1 MAAPTRADTRRRL
14 SLRKISLW
22 VSLLTGIAMLVAVG
36 LVALVSESVVSLA
49 EQGGEDFARMRLEE
63 LRAVGN
69 LERLVAL
76 GDQLLAERDAERQR
90 DLAVTMQALA
100 LHPSVAALGAT
111 DPAVGKAFD
120 VLAQMLV
127 LFDSGDATQASGL
140 RAGQVEQTH
149 VRAVQLWSEL
159 RVGLG
164 SALDRSAAAVVQAV
178 GHSSDEISR
187 GARLVLLIT
196 VVGTLLAGVIGL
208 ALIMLMRRQLLTP
221 LVAISDYLVGLR
233 KGVVADVRLPVAR
246 SEEVGEV
253 VDAVLQLAAAQ
264 HALECAALRDP
275 LTGLSNRYGL
285 EARIE
290 QSLNHARRMGLKLA
304 VMFIDLDR
312 FKAVNDSLG
321 HANGD
326 TLLCVTAKR
335 FADCLR
341 DADLVAR
348 LGGDEFV
355 VVLSDLARAEDAVP
369 VAEKLLDAA
378 VLPVR
383 IDGLEI
389 QTTASIGVCVFPDDG
404 TDVSTLMKHADTA
417 MYQAKAAGRAN
428 FKFFDIAM
436 NEAVSRRLHLENA
449 LRQALER
456 NEFELH
462 FQPQMD
468 PSGRRVLAAEAL
480 LRWRRADGRLVP
492 PLDFIPVAEESELIC
507 RIGDWVLGEACKCLG
522 LWRARGAGDLRLAVN
537 LSARQLRDPKLPL
550 LVAELLRIHAVPAAA
565 LELEITESVAMQ
577 DPEASIRNLGAL
589 KRLGV
594 SLAIDDF
601 GTGYSSLAYLKL
613 LPIDRLKLDRTFV
626 RDLETDADDAAICA
640 ATVGLAHN
648 LRLELIAEGVETHA
662 QHVFLRNLGC
672 DLLQGFHFHPPM
684 NCVALA
690 QLLEL
695 EQVRSA

>member
-159 RVGLG
+159 RVGLR

-246 SEEVGEV
+246 SEEMGEV

-264 HALECAALRDP
+264 HAL
-275 LTGLSNRYGL
+275 
-285 EARIE
+285 
-290 QSLNHARRMGLKLA
+290 
-304 VMFIDLDR
+304 
-312 FKAVNDSLG
+312 
-321 HANGD
+321 
-326 TLLCVTAKR
+326 
-335 FADCLR
+335 
-341 DADLVAR
+341 
-348 LGGDEFV
+348 
-355 VVLSDLARAEDAVP
+355 
-369 VAEKLLDAA
+369 
-378 VLPVR
+378 
-383 IDGLEI
+383 
-389 QTTASIGVCVFPDDG
+389 
-404 TDVSTLMKHADTA
+404 
-417 MYQAKAAGRAN
+417 
-428 FKFFDIAM
+428 
-436 NEAVSRRLHLENA
+436 
-449 LRQALER
+449 
-456 NEFELH
+456 
-462 FQPQMD
+462 
-468 PSGRRVLAAEAL
+468 
-480 LRWRRADGRLVP
+480 
-492 PLDFIPVAEESELIC
+492 
-507 RIGDWVLGEACKCLG
+507 
-522 LWRARGAGDLRLAVN
+522 
-537 LSARQLRDPKLPL
+537 
-550 LVAELLRIHAVPAAA
+550 
-565 LELEITESVAMQ
+565 
-577 DPEASIRNLGAL
+577 
-589 KRLGV
+589 
-594 SLAIDDF
+594 
-601 GTGYSSLAYLKL
+601 
-613 LPIDRLKLDRTFV
+613 
-626 RDLETDADDAAICA
+626 
-640 ATVGLAHN
+640 
-648 LRLELIAEGVETHA
+648 
-662 QHVFLRNLGC
+662 
-672 DLLQGFHFHPPM
+672 
-684 NCVALA
+684 
-690 QLLEL
+690 
-695 EQVRSA
+695 